1 MEASPSRRQGQGGE
15 QAAAPPGTNTHK
27 GKKKHLLSLSE
38 GMDLGRQQGS
48 SLRNRCF
55 SAFLVWTGGLPGRK
69 KESPS
74 RRRVNT
80 ASAPGPDGQ
89 QGWAPGAGGS
99 ERRQHMQREA
109 GGAGRQN
116 PARALVD
123 LPAHSQDK
131 PSTGVSILRT
141 GKDGER
147 MGTTLLGYPHPV
159 PLLHPHRTRVHWRLP
174 RAQRVR
180 KWQGQALS
188 FSLDDKYLL
197 PGDPLRGVLQ
207 GGKAE

>member
-1 MEASPSRRQGQGGE
+1 MEREKISLRTGIDRGGCRAHGIGPLQGRADPGSQGRGEVEASPSRRQGQGGE

-89 QGWAPGAGGS
+89 QGWAPGAG
-99 ERRQHMQREA
+99 
-109 GGAGRQN
+109 
-116 PARALVD
+116 
-123 LPAHSQDK
+123 
-131 PSTGVSILRT
+131 
-141 GKDGER
+141 
-147 MGTTLLGYPHPV
+147 
-159 PLLHPHRTRVHWRLP
+159 
-174 RAQRVR
+174 
-180 KWQGQALS
+180 
-188 FSLDDKYLL
+188 
-197 PGDPLRGVLQ
+197 
-207 GGKAE
+207 